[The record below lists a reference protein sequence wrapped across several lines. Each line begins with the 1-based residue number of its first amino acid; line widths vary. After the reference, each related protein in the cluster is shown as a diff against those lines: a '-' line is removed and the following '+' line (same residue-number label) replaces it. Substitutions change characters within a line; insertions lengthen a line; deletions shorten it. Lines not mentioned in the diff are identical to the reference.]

1 MTGRPPQLY
10 REGYFAAQATRA
22 EGEVI
27 IPASLSL
34 TAYAWVSILLVLAI
48 MLFLILG
55 EYTRK
60 ARLEGVVMPSS
71 GLIKVV
77 ARSAGQVTE
86 RLVAEGAAV
95 KAGQALY
102 RLSGE
107 YFNGQGIGTL
117 ASVSDSLNRQYRM
130 LEHQR
135 AQELATRVL
144 QQTGVRQRIAQL
156 NQELASTEA
165 AMVLVQ
171 QQKKL
176 ARSLMERYRKLI
188 AKGHVSE
195 LEFQQQQMALA
206 KAQEKVEL
214 QRQAQLRLKRERVAA
229 ASELWTLEQQQQA
242 RDAELERQLQGIKQQ
257 QIELGAQRDHTLTA
271 PVGGHIAVVLARAG
285 QTVKQNDPLLMMV
298 ADDAQLQVELFAP
311 SKAVGFI
318 KPQQRVGLR
327 FASFPY
333 EKFGVQYGATR
344 AITDTSLSASEAML
358 QNPMVWKEN
367 EGHYRVIV
375 ALDKPTIT
383 AYGRQEPLRVG
394 MTVSADVELDSRR
407 LYEWLLEPLWSLQGR
422 I

>member
-34 TAYAWVSILLVLAI
+34 TVYAWVSVLLVLAI
-48 MLFLILG
+48 LLFLMLG

-107 YFNGQGIGTL
+107 YFNGQGVGTL

-156 NQELASTEA
+156 NQELSSADA
-165 AMVLVQ
+165 AMLLVQ
-171 QQKKL
+171 QQAKL
-176 ARSLMERYRKLI
+176 SHSLMERYRKLI
-188 AKGHVSE
+188 AKGYVSE
-195 LEFQQQQMALA
+195 LEFQQQRMTLST
-206 KAQEKVEL
+206 AQEKVEL
-214 QRQAQLRLKRERVAA
+214 QRQAQLRLKRELAAA
-229 ASELWTLEQQQQA
+229 ASELRTLEQQQQG

-257 QIELGAQRDHTLTA
+257 EIELGAQRDHTLTA
-271 PVGGHIAVVLARAG
+271 PVDGHIAVVLARAG
-285 QTVKQNDPLLMMV
+285 QTVKQSDPLLMMV

-333 EKFGVQYGATR
+333 EKFGVQYGVTR
-344 AITDTSLSASEAML
+344 AITDTSLSASEALL

>member
-86 RLVAEGAAV
+86 RLVAEGAVV

-107 YFNGQGIGTL
+107 YFNGQGVGTL

-144 QQTGVRQRIAQL
+144 QQIGVRQRIAQL

-229 ASELWTLEQQQQA
+229 ASELRTLEQQQQA

-271 PVGGHIAVVLARAG
+271 PVDGHIAVVLARAG

-318 KPQQRVGLR
+318 KSQQRVGLR

>member
-1 MTGRPPQLY
+1 MTGSPPQIY
-10 REGYFAAQATRA
+10 REGYFAAQANKA

-34 TAYAWVSILLVLAI
+34 TAYAWASILLVLAI

-107 YFNGQGIGTL
+107 YFNGQGVGTL

-156 NQELASTEA
+156 NQELASADA
-165 AMVLVQ
+165 AMALVQ
-171 QQKKL
+171 QQAKL
-176 ARSLMERYRKLI
+176 SYSLMARYRKLI
-188 AKGHVSE
+188 NKGYVSE
-195 LEFQQQQMALA
+195 LEFQQQRMALST
-206 KAQEKVEL
+206 AQEKVEL
-214 QRQAQLRLKRERVAA
+214 QRQSQLRLKRERAAA
-229 ASELWTLEQQQQA
+229 ASELRTLEQQQQA

-257 QIELGAQRDHTLTA
+257 QIELVAQRDHTLTA
-271 PVGGHIAVVLARAG
+271 PVDGHIAVVLARAG

-318 KPQQRVGLR
+318 KPRQRVGLR

-344 AITDTSLSASEAML
+344 AITNTSLSASEAML

-375 ALDKPTIT
+375 ALDKSTIT

>member
-86 RLVAEGAAV
+86 RLVAEGEAV

-107 YFNGQGIGTL
+107 YFNGQGVGTL
-117 ASVSDSLNRQYRM
+117 ASVSDSLHRQYRM

-135 AQELATRVL
+135 TQELATRVL
-144 QQTGVRQRIAQL
+144 QQTGVHQRIAQL

-165 AMVLVQ
+165 AMTLVQ
-171 QQKKL
+171 QQAQL
-176 ARSLMERYRKLI
+176 AQSLMGRYRKLI
-188 AKGHVSE
+188 AKGYVSE

-214 QRQAQLRLKRERVAA
+214 QRQAQVRLQRELA
-229 ASELWTLEQQQQA
+229 
-242 RDAELERQLQGIKQQ
+242 
-257 QIELGAQRDHTLTA
+257 AQRNHTLTA
-271 PVGGHIAVVLARAG
+271 PVDGHIAVVLARAG

-298 ADDAQLQVELFAP
+298 ADGAQLQVELFAP

-407 LYEWLLEPLWSLQGR
+407 LYEWLLKPLWSLQGR

>member
-1 MTGRPPQLY
+1 MTGSPPQIY
-10 REGYFAAQATRA
+10 REGYFAAQANKA

-34 TAYAWVSILLVLAI
+34 TAYAWASILLVLAI

-86 RLVAEGAAV
+86 RLVAEGEAV

-107 YFNGQGIGTL
+107 YFNGQGVGTL

-135 AQELATRVL
+135 AQELATRIL
-144 QQTGVRQRIAQL
+144 QQTGVRQRITQL
-156 NQELASTEA
+156 NQELASADA
-165 AMVLVQ
+165 AMALVQ
-171 QQKKL
+171 QQAKL
-176 ARSLMERYRKLI
+176 SYSLMARYRKLI
-188 AKGHVSE
+188 DKGYVSE
-195 LEFQQQQMALA
+195 LEFQQQQMALST
-206 KAQEKVEL
+206 AQEKVEL
-214 QRQAQLRLKRERVAA
+214 QRQSQLRLKRERAAA
-229 ASELWTLEQQQQA
+229 ASELRTLEQQQQ
-242 RDAELERQLQGIKQQ
+242 
-257 QIELGAQRDHTLTA
+257 IELVAQRDHTLTA
-271 PVGGHIAVVLARAG
+271 PVDGHIAVVLARAG

-318 KPQQRVGLR
+318 KPRQRVGLR

-344 AITDTSLSASEAML
+344 AITNTSLSASEAML

-375 ALDKPTIT
+375 ALDKSTIT